1 MAGLLSG
8 SLYRYPFENIDEQTK
23 RAVWN
28 KGKIV
33 PDQNG
38 KHWPPDEWRYDTCGK
53 PIKYSEHGNTN
64 SAVGWEIDH
73 IVPIAKG
80 GADSFDNLQPLQWE
94 NNRIKGDT
102 YPWHCP

>member
-33 PDQNG
+33 PDRPERKALATG
-38 KHWPPDEWRYDTCGK
+38 
-53 PIKYSEHGNTN
+53 
-64 SAVGWEIDH
+64 
-73 IVPIAKG
+73 
-80 GADSFDNLQPLQWE
+80 
-94 NNRIKGDT
+94 
-102 YPWHCP
+102 